1 MNSDLNSVKMAQ
13 QAPSDLGAKPAQG
26 YHHGDL
32 RAALID
38 AAKALIAERGVDGFS
53 LRAAARR
60 AGVSAAAPAHHFG
73 DVRGLL
79 TAVATGAFDA
89 FTAALVAG
97 ADAGGMDRQDRLRS
111 MGIAYIRFALA
122 DPARFD
128 LMWRSA
134 LLDLQAADLQRSRAA
149 AFAVLADAIPTRA
162 APSGS
167 DPGTRDAALVAAW
180 ALVHGFVRLAL
191 DGAIDA
197 DAPGLIEDVV
207 ARLAVPEFRSG

>member
-1 MNSDLNSVKMAQ
+1 MNGDLNDVKMAQ

-89 FTAALVAG
+89 CTAALVAG
-97 ADAGGMDRQDRLRS
+97 ADAGGI
-111 MGIAYIRFALA
+111 G
-122 DPARFD
+122 
-128 LMWRSA
+128 SA
-134 LLDLQAADLQRSRAA
+134 GQ
-149 AFAVLADAIPTRA
+149 
-162 APSGS
+162 GC
-167 DPGTRDAALVAAW
+167 AAW
-180 ALVHGFVRLAL
+180 ASPISAL
-191 DGAIDA
+191 RWPIRRA
-197 DAPGLIEDVV
+197 LT
-207 ARLAVPEFRSG
+207 

>member
-53 LRAAARR
+53 LRAAARQ

-89 FTAALVAG
+89 FTAAL
-97 ADAGGMDRQDRLRS
+97 DRRGGCRRD
-111 MGIAYIRFALA
+111 GIGRT
-122 DPARFD
+122 DC
-128 LMWRSA
+128 
-134 LLDLQAADLQRSRAA
+134 
-149 AFAVLADAIPTRA
+149 
-162 APSGS
+162 
-167 DPGTRDAALVAAW
+167 AAW
-180 ALVHGFVRLAL
+180 ASPISAL
-191 DGAIDA
+191 RWPIRRA
-197 DAPGLIEDVV
+197 LT
-207 ARLAVPEFRSG
+207 